1 MGCVKSK
8 GKTQITGSTADCRD
22 VPRRVRIYDRMIEN
36 ILLVWL
42 DTKID
47 ENQSSCQNTISQLR
61 QVVNTIHTFTDVEQC
76 IQFLEKT
83 ADEKVCLLVSA
94 SFAEQ
99 IVTCVHHLTQ
109 INSIF
114 IFCDN
119 RKYHGTWTQD
129 WLKIKGIFT
138 KIGLICDALKQTA
151 QQCEQNAISISILGN
166 GSAGVLE
173 KTNNRLD
180 PSFMYTQIIK
190 EILLIIKFE
199 QHHIDEFI
207 DHCQELLVDNSRQ
220 LQNVDQL
227 VREYRQHTLIWW
239 YTYDC
244 FLYSMLNRAL
254 RTMDA
259 DLMIKM
265 GFFIGDLHRQIEQ
278 LHQQQVDSDSAN
290 QCFTVYRGQGMD
302 KDAFEKMVTN
312 EGGLM
317 SFNCF
322 LSTSKTHST
331 SLKFA
336 QRALSDAQLVG
347 VLFFMNIDSI
357 CPAHLSLPSLKSVT
371 MELVRTKC
379 FSPCTQ
385 SSVSEKQQSWMTILG
400 SCRCN

>member
-129 WLKIKGIFT
+129 WT
-138 KIGLICDALKQTA
+138 
-151 QQCEQNAISISILGN
+151 
-166 GSAGVLE
+166 
-173 KTNNRLD
+173 
-180 PSFMYTQIIK
+180 
-190 EILLIIKFE
+190 
-199 QHHIDEFI
+199 
-207 DHCQELLVDNSRQ
+207 
-220 LQNVDQL
+220 
-227 VREYRQHTLIWW
+227 
-239 YTYDC
+239 
-244 FLYSMLNRAL
+244 
-254 RTMDA
+254 
-259 DLMIKM
+259 DL
-265 GFFIGDLHRQIEQ
+265 
-278 LHQQQVDSDSAN
+278 
-290 QCFTVYRGQGMD
+290 
-302 KDAFEKMVTN
+302 
-312 EGGLM
+312 
-317 SFNCF
+317 
-322 LSTSKTHST
+322 
-331 SLKFA
+331 
-336 QRALSDAQLVG
+336 
-347 VLFFMNIDSI
+347 
-357 CPAHLSLPSLKSVT
+357 
-371 MELVRTKC
+371 
-379 FSPCTQ
+379 
-385 SSVSEKQQSWMTILG
+385 
-400 SCRCN
+400 

>member
-1 MGCVKSK
+1 M
-8 GKTQITGSTADCRD
+8 
-22 VPRRVRIYDRMIEN
+22 E
-36 ILLVWL
+36 
-42 DTKID
+42 
-47 ENQSSCQNTISQLR
+47 
-61 QVVNTIHTFTDVEQC
+61 
-76 IQFLEKT
+76 
-83 ADEKVCLLVSA
+83 
-94 SFAEQ
+94 
-99 IVTCVHHLTQ
+99 
-109 INSIF
+109 
-114 IFCDN
+114 
-119 RKYHGTWTQD
+119 HGP
-129 WLKIKGIFT
+129 

-173 KTNNRLD
+173 KTDNRLD

-207 DHCQELLVDNSRQ
+207 NHCQELLVDNSRQ
-220 LQNVDQL
+220 LHNADQL
-227 VREYRQHTLIWW
+227 VREYRQHTPIWW

-244 FLYSMLNRAL
+244 FLYPMLNRAL

-347 VLFFMNIDSI
+347 VLFFMNIDSKLSSTPFASVAEVGYYGAGEDEVLFSMHTVFRI
-357 CPAHLSLPSLKSVT
+357 GKTTVVDDNTRLVQVHLNLVNDNDNDLCELIDCIRETTRTRDRGEWQDRDLPSAWNN
-371 MELVRTKC
+371 ER
-379 FSPCTQ
+379 
-385 SSVSEKQQSWMTILG
+385 
-400 SCRCN
+400 